1 MVKSRKGKGYY
12 KRCYW
17 FKRGSNKRVTT
28 KRRKYSRRR
37 YTRRRPY
44 PKTTYFGPRNYDPTL
59 DLAEDA
65 PSVFLTPSME
75 AELPMI
81 LPPPPEFATAAKARR
96 KSRKS
101 KRRSKSRSTKRKS
114 RRKSSKRR
122 ETSKRRRRY

>member
-28 KRRKYSRRR
+28 KRKSRRR

-44 PKTTYFGPRNYDPTL
+44 PKTTYFGPRNYDPSL

-75 AELPMI
+75 AELP
-81 LPPPPEFATAAKARR
+81 PPPSFLLGAKARR
-96 KSRKS
+96 KSSRKS
-101 KRRSKSRSTKRKS
+101 KRRSKRRSKRKS
-114 RRKSSKRR
+114 RKSSKRR
-122 ETSKRRRRY
+122 KTSKRRRRY

>member
-28 KRRKYSRRR
+28 KRRTRRR
-37 YTRRRPY
+37 YTRRNPY
-44 PKTTYFGPRNYDPTL
+44 PKTTYFGPSNYDSTL
-59 DLAEDA
+59 DLPEDA

-75 AELPMI
+75 AELP
-81 LPPPPEFATAAKARR
+81 PPPPFLLGPAAAKARR

-101 KRRSKSRSTKRKS
+101 KRRSKRRSKRKS
-114 RRKSSKRR
+114 RKSSKRR
-122 ETSKRRRRY
+122 KTSKRRRRY

>member
-28 KRRKYSRRR
+28 KRRTRRR

-44 PKTTYFGPRNYDPTL
+44 PKTTYFGPRNYDPSL
-59 DLAEDA
+59 DLAEDS
-65 PSVFLTPSME
+65 PSVFLTPSLE
-75 AELPMI
+75 AELP
-81 LPPPPEFATAAKARR
+81 PPPDFLLGPAAAKARR

-101 KRRSKSRSTKRKS
+101 SKRRSKRRSKRMS
-114 RRKSSKRR
+114 RKSSKRR
-122 ETSKRRRRY
+122 KTSKRRRRY

>member
-28 KRRKYSRRR
+28 TRRSRRK

-44 PKTTYFGPRNYDPTL
+44 PKTTYFGPRNYDPSL

-75 AELPMI
+75 AELP
-81 LPPPPEFATAAKARR
+81 PPPPFLLSAKARR

-101 KRRSKSRSTKRKS
+101 KRRSKRRSKQKS
-114 RRKSSKRR
+114 RKSSKRR
-122 ETSKRRRRY
+122 KTSKRRRRY